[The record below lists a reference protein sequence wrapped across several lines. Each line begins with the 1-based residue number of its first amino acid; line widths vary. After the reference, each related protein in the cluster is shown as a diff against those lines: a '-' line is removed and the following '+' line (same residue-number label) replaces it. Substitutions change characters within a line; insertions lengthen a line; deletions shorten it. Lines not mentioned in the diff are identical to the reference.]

1 MKNSQYLYG
10 DAFNA
15 KTMSEMPYTT
25 ALTYKNRCA
34 YELTKMLVSESTM
47 STDWRRIN
55 TIAKAIKFNEAL
67 LLEAQGRD

>member
-10 DAFNA
+10 DTFNA
-15 KTMSEMPYTT
+15 KAMSEMQYTT
-25 ALTYKNRCA
+25 ALAYKNRCA
-34 YELTKMLVSESTM
+34 SELTKTLVAESVM